1 MFEFFTKKRMLVLGG
16 ITLFLCFVYVIL
28 QSHFAYTRQLLQQ
41 ESAIREKAKKA
52 ASCENYSVIEKCKR
66 CPKKELRDLVQVCME
81 TGYKQKIQCSD
92 GKTEWNWCEISPAVE
107 ESDFWK
113 FELIMLLIGLSSYA
127 LVYLRQQ
134 KLDKILMDKI
144 HKQISAG
151 V

>member
-1 MFEFFTKKRMLVLGG
+1 MFEFFTKKRMLVLLG
-16 ITLFLCFVYVIL
+16 IVLFLCFVYIIL

-52 ASCENYSVIEKCKR
+52 ASCADYTVIEKCQR
-66 CPKKELRDLVQVCME
+66 CPKKELRELLKVCME
-81 TGYKQKIQCSD
+81 TGYKQKIKCSD
-92 GKTEWNWCEISPAVE
+92 GKVEWNWCDISPAAE
-107 ESDFWK
+107 ESDFWR
-113 FELIMLLIGLSSYA
+113 FQLIMLVIGIASYA